1 MSLTSAVIFD
11 LIFLAVLIVVVIKYA
26 RRGFMAG
33 LVQFIGNLVS
43 LLGALFLSGEA
54 AAVLFE
60 RFFKNSFIDRID
72 TTIAQQGSV
81 DLSQIVNR
89 FAGFLPES
97 IQQKLVDTAGSFLD
111 FAAPDVAERIV
122 KDVVQP
128 LVTPIIA
135 IVVFFVSFA
144 LCRLLVS
151 FIVAVLTNLN
161 RIPVL
166 GGVNR
171 LLGVVMG
178 ALAGSVDLYIAL
190 CAVWALIIITN
201 GSIPF
206 LNEQALSA
214 SIFYK
219 IFSGLNP
226 FV

>member
-1 MSLTSAVIFD
+1 MNFTSSVIFD
-11 LIFLAVLIVVVIKYA
+11 LILLAALIGIIIKYA

-33 LVQFIGNLVS
+33 LVQFVGNLVS
-43 LLGALFLSGEA
+43 LLGALVLSSEA
-54 AAVLFE
+54 SAVLFE

-81 DLSQIVNR
+81 DLAQIVDR

-97 IQQKLVDTAGSFLD
+97 IQQKVVETAGSFLD

-122 KDVVQP
+122 KEVVEP

-135 IVVFFVSFA
+135 IVLFFVSFA
-144 LCRLLVS
+144 LCRLLVA
-151 FIVAVLTNLN
+151 FIVAVMTNLN

-171 LLGVVMG
+171 LMGVLMG
-178 ALAGSVDLYIAL
+178 ALAGAVDLYIAL
-190 CAVWALIIITN
+190 CAVWAVIIITN
-201 GSIPF
+201 GSISF